1 MRNFILLTFALITGM
16 AVSAQYAVNFNCD
29 DCDGINHD
37 LFTELDSGKVIVLC
51 WVMPCGSCV
60 GPSLTSSM
68 VIKSIDSIHPGRVFM
83 YLIDDYANTTCT
95 SLKGW
100 ANSNN
105 LKGSTTFSD
114 AVINMLD
121 YGSIG
126 MPKIVVVG
134 GSDHRIYYNADNTVD
149 PIALRD
155 SIISALNENSAGIPE
170 RSGSIGNF
178 ILYPNPAS
186 GLTTVSF
193 TLKKQSDV
201 VLRILDASG
210 RPVNS
215 QRHDAMMQGENQIQV
230 NTISLSRGIYILELA
245 DGSSTVNMRLV
256 ISG

>member
-1 MRNFILLTFALITGM
+1 MRKLILLTLALITGM
-16 AVSAQYAVNFNCD
+16 AVSAQYAVNFNCN
-29 DCDGINHD
+29 DCDGNNHD

-60 GPSLTSSM
+60 GPSLTASM

-121 YGSIG
+121 YGSVG

-134 GSDHRIYYNADNTVD
+134 GSGHRIYYNADNTVNA
-149 PIALRD
+149 IALRD

-170 RSGSIGNF
+170 KMATIG
-178 ILYPNPAS
+178 
-186 GLTTVSF
+186 SF
-193 TLKKQSDV
+193 TLFPNPSLGQTTANFTLTRPSDV
-201 VLRILDASG
+201 LVRILDASG
-210 RPVNS
+210 RTVIS
-215 QRHDAMMQGENQIQV
+215 QRHDAMQPGENHIQI
-230 NTISLSRGIYILELA
+230 NTSSLGMGLYILELA
-245 DGSSTVNMRLV
+245 DGRSTVNRRLV
-256 ISG
+256 VSD

>member
-1 MRNFILLTFALITGM
+1 MRNFILLTFALVTGM
-16 AVSAQYAVNFNCD
+16 TLSAQNAVNFNCN
-29 DCDGINHD
+29 DCDGANHD

-60 GPSLTSSM
+60 GPSLTTSM

-114 AVINMLD
+114 AAINMLD
-121 YGSIG
+121 YGTIG

-134 GSDHRIYYNADNTVD
+134 GSDHRVYYNADFSVNAT
-149 PIALRD
+149 ALKD
-155 SIISALNENSAGIPE
+155 SIISALNENSAGIQE
-170 RSGSIGNF
+170 RLNTIGNF
-178 ILYPNPAS
+178 MLFPNPSS
-186 GLTTVSF
+186 GLTTVDF
-193 TLKKQSDV
+193 TLKKKSDV

-210 RPVNS
+210 RTLIS
-215 QRHDAMMQGENQIQV
+215 QRHDAMLQGENHIQV
-230 NTISLSRGIYILELA
+230 NTTSLSRGVFILELA
-245 DGSSTVNMRLV
+245 DGISTVSMRLV
-256 ISG
+256 VSE